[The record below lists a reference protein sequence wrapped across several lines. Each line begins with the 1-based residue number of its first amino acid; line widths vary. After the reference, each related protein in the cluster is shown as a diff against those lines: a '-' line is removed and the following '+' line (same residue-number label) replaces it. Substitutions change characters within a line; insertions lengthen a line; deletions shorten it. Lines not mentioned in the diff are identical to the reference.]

1 MSYRGGYQMARI
13 SVDVPERLKD
23 EIKETAERKNFKSPS
38 EYIRQALREKLEE
51 DNELDPELLLRAI
64 KVKQG
69 DVETQSLEEV
79 REEIT

>member
-1 MSYRGGYQMARI
+1 MARI
-13 SVDVPERLKD
+13 SVDLPERLKD
-23 EIKETAERKNFKSPS
+23 EIKDTAERKNFKSPS
-38 EYIRQALREKLEE
+38 EYIRQALREKIEE
-51 DNELDPELLLRAI
+51 DNELDPELLLRAL

>member
-1 MSYRGGYQMARI
+1 MARI
-13 SVDVPERLKD
+13 SVDVPERLKE

>member
-1 MSYRGGYQMARI
+1 MARI
-13 SVDVPERLKD
+13 SVDVPEGLKD

-51 DNELDPELLLRAI
+51 DNELDPELLLRAL

-69 DVETQSLEEV
+69 DVETTDIDDVIEKYE
-79 REEIT
+79 

>member
-1 MSYRGGYQMARI
+1 MARI
-13 SVDVPERLKD
+13 SVDVPEGLKD

-69 DVETQSLEEV
+69 DVETTDIDEV
-79 REEIT
+79 IQKYE

>member
-1 MSYRGGYQMARI
+1 MARI
-13 SVDVPERLKD
+13 SVDVPEGLKD

-69 DVETQSLEEV
+69 DVETTDIDEV
-79 REEIT
+79 IEKYD

>member
-1 MSYRGGYQMARI
+1 MARI
-13 SVDVPERLKD
+13 SVDVPEGLKD

-51 DNELDPELLLRAI
+51 DNELDPELLLRAL

-69 DVETQSLEEV
+69 DVETTDIDEV
-79 REEIT
+79 IEKYE

>member
-1 MSYRGGYQMARI
+1 MARI

-23 EIKETAERKNFKSPS
+23 EIKETAERKNFQNAS
-38 EYIRQALREKLEE
+38 EYIRQALREKIEE

-69 DVETQSLEEV
+69 DVETTDIDEV
-79 REEIT
+79 IQKYE

>member
-1 MSYRGGYQMARI
+1 MAKI

-64 KVKQG
+64 KLKQG
-69 DVETQSLEEV
+69 DSETQSLEEV

>member
-1 MSYRGGYQMARI
+1 MARL
-13 SVDVPERLKD
+13 SVDVPESLKD
-23 EIKETAERKNFKSPS
+23 EIKETAERKNFKSSS

-79 REEIT
+79 RQEIT